1 MTAAKNIY
9 RTDICRVFEI
19 PERYRAVIRDIDQ
32 EIEQVRA
39 GFCAGSPGMSFA
51 PGGGGGS
58 KRDLST
64 YYARVEDLLKCRKA
78 AVNRREM
85 AVQAVLMILRDCENE
100 TAKKL
105 FLLVYVQGIS
115 RREAAE
121 KCGKSYDCAY
131 KIMQREISR
140 LIKKYQCN
148 EERRATA

>member
-51 PGGGGGS
+51 PGGGS

-64 YYARVEDLLKCRKA
+64 YYARVEDLIKCRKA
-78 AVNRREM
+78 AVDRREM
-85 AVQAVLMILRDCENE
+85 AVQAVLVILEGCENE
-100 TAKKL
+100 DARRL
-105 FLLVYVQGIS
+105 LQLVYVQGMS

-121 KCGKSYDCAY
+121 MCNKSYDCAY

-140 LIKKYQCN
+140 LIRKYQ
-148 EERRATA
+148 EGTEKKAIA

>member
-9 RTDICRVFEI
+9 RTDISRVLYA

-39 GFCAGSPGMSFA
+39 GFEAGSPSLSFA
-51 PGGGGGS
+51 PGGGGG

-64 YYARVEDLLKCRKA
+64 YYARVEDLIKCRKA
-78 AVNRREM
+78 AVDRREM
-85 AVQAVLMILRDCENE
+85 AVQAVLVILEGCENE

-105 FLLVYVQGIS
+105 LLLVYVQGMS
-115 RREAAE
+115 RRQAAE
-121 KCGKSYDCAY
+121 MCGKSYDCAY
-131 KIMQREISR
+131 KIMSREISR
-140 LIKKYQCN
+140 LIKKYQCE

>member
-1 MTAAKNIY
+1 MRAA
-9 RTDICRVFEI
+9 RDISRVLNA

-64 YYARVEDLLKCRKA
+64 YYARVEDLIKCRKA
-78 AVNRREM
+78 AVDRCEM
-85 AVQAVLMILRDCENE
+85 AAQAVLVILQDCENE
-100 TAKKL
+100 TARRL
-105 FLLVYVQGIS
+105 LQLVYVQGFS
-115 RREAAE
+115 RRQAAE
-121 KCGKSYDCAY
+121 MCGKSYDCAY
-131 KIMQREISR
+131 KIMSREISR
-140 LIKKYQCN
+140 LIRKYQYE